1 VRDHVVM
8 TTDPLEAL
16 RRLCL
21 ALPEVTERLSHGDR
35 LAFWCA
41 AQPGVQEALVAD
53 AYHVVAPRRLVAG
66 LDAGG
71 GQRDGA

>member
-1 VRDHVVM
+1 MRDHVVM

-16 RRLCL
+16 
-21 ALPEVTERLSHGDR
+21 
-35 LAFWCA
+35 
-41 AQPGVQEALVAD
+41 VAD
-53 AYHVVAPRRLVAG
+53 AYRVVAPRRLVAG

>member
-16 RRLCL
+16 
-21 ALPEVTERLSHGDR
+21 G
-35 LAFWCA
+35 
-41 AQPGVQEALVAD
+41 
-53 AYHVVAPRRLVAG
+53 RLVAG